1 MHRPRTLPETGQ
13 LPRALYRA
21 EQVRALDQTA
31 IEQQGIAAEELMER
45 AGAAAFSRLRSRW
58 PQVRSLVVLAGAGNN
73 GGDGYV
79 LARLAHRYQ
88 LGVRVLR
95 LGDHDQL
102 RGAALAAAEAY
113 RAAGGSTEAFTR
125 LPPDAELIVDA
136 MLGTGLQRPLK
147 GPWAEAV
154 AQCHRSRAPIMALD
168 IPTGL
173 HADSG
178 RVLGAAIAATAT
190 ISFIGLKCGMFTG
203 RGPDHCGEICFDGL
217 RVPALIYASE
227 IPVARRIDWTLQ
239 ARLLPRRRQTAN
251 KGDFGHLLVVGGNA
265 GMSGAARIAGESAL
279 RTGVGRVSIAT
290 HPAHAAMLNLT
301 RPELMVHAVS
311 EAAELDPLLA
321 RATLVALG
329 PGLGQDTWGRS
340 LYARVMAA
348 KTPLVVDADG
358 LNLLAQQPQRRD
370 DWVLTPHPGEAAR
383 LLGSNV
389 AEVEKDRFAA
399 LQQLQDRYGG
409 VIVLKGAGSLVGGPG
424 QRPAA
429 LCVDGNP
436 GMASAGMGDALTGI
450 IAALIGQGMELTPA
464 AEVGVCLH
472 GAAGDRAAVEGER
485 GLIVSDLIAALQ
497 PLLGLAE
504 TAT

>member
-1 MHRPRTLPETGQ
+1 MNRPRTIPETGQ
-13 LPRALYRA
+13 LPRALYQA
-21 EQVRALDQTA
+21 EQVRALDRNA
-31 IEQQGIAAEELMER
+31 IEQQGIAAEQLMER
-45 AGAAAFSRLRSRW
+45 AGAAAFSLLRSRW
-58 PQVRSLVVLAGAGNN
+58 PQVQSLVVLAGAGNN

-88 LGVRVLR
+88 LGVRLFT
-95 LGDHDQL
+95 LGDHTGLQ
-102 RGAALAAAEAY
+102 GAALAAAEAY
-113 RAAGGSTEAFTR
+113 RAAGGSTEPFTR

-136 MLGTGLQRPLK
+136 MLGTGLERPLT
-147 GPWAEAV
+147 GLWADAV
-154 AQCHRSRAPIMALD
+154 AQCNRARAPIMALD

-178 RVLGAAIAATAT
+178 CALGAAIDATAT
-190 ISFIGLKCGMFTG
+190 ISFIGLKCGLFTG
-203 RGPDHCGEICFDGL
+203 RGPDHCGEVCFDGL

-227 IPVARRIDWTLQ
+227 IPVARRIDWNQQT
-239 ARLLPRRRQTAN
+239 RLLPGRRQTAN
-251 KGDFGHLLVVGGNA
+251 KGDFGHLLVVGGNT
-265 GMSGAARIAGESAL
+265 GMSGAARLAGEAAL
-279 RTGVGRVSIAT
+279 RAGVGRVSIAT
-290 HPAHAAMLNLT
+290 HPAHAAVLNLT
-301 RPELMVHAVS
+301 RPELMVHAVA
-311 EAAELDPLLA
+311 EAAELDGLLE

-329 PGLGQDTWGRS
+329 PGLGQDAWGRA

-383 LLGSNV
+383 LLGVTV

-399 LQQLQDRYGG
+399 LQQLRSRYGG
-409 VIVLKGAGSLVGGPG
+409 VVVLKGAGTLVGGPG

-436 GMASAGMGDALTGI
+436 GMASAGMGDALTGV
-450 IAALIGQGMELTPA
+450 IAALIGQGMELSLA

-472 GAAGDRAAVEGER
+472 GAAGDRAAGQGER

-497 PLLGLAE
+497 PLLGLADSVS
-504 TAT
+504 